1 MHAEEPALSR
11 SEMLALL
18 QAIQDLSCSRSLDEA
33 MRIVRSAARQ
43 LTGAQGATFILREG
57 DQVFYADEDAISPL
71 WKGQRFAADRCVS
84 GWAIRN
90 RETVIIPDVFADS
103 RVPADAYRPT
113 FVKSL
118 LMVPIRSE
126 DPLGAIGAYWSE
138 PHEADARE
146 RFLLETL
153 ANASACALANAE
165 LYRSLVQAKTL
176 AEEAHKQEEQAR
188 ATAESASRAKDEF
201 LALLGHELRNPLS
214 PILTALEL
222 LRMRGVKGIER
233 ECGIIERQAQHLV
246 RLVNDLLDVTRIT
259 RGKLELHKEPTEL
272 GAIVK
277 KAIETASPLLAKQQH
292 HLQVAVPDEGLR
304 LGADPARLTQV
315 FSNLLQNAAKYTEP
329 GGHILIEAER
339 AGNAAILRVRDSGN
353 GIPAELLPR
362 IFDLFVQG
370 GQSLARTQG
379 GLGVGLSVARSL
391 VALHGGT
398 IDARSEGLGR
408 GSEFT
413 VRLPLLQTELARSG
427 EEPPTVGQPGRSYRI
442 LMVDDNEDAVG
453 MLAEFARSAGHE
465 VTIAH
470 DGPEALRAVQQFV
483 PDLALLDIGLPVMD
497 GYELARR
504 LRQQQKLAGLRL
516 VAVTAYGQDSDRQRA
531 REAGFDQH
539 IVKPLTVERFLSLLQ
554 EQGLAASE
562 LQRPR

>member
-1 MHAEEPALSR
+1 MHAEVPALPR
-11 SEMLALL
+11 SEMLCLL
-18 QAIQDLSCSRSLDEA
+18 QAIQDLSCSHSVDEV

-43 LTGAQGATFILREG
+43 LTGAHGATFVLREG
-57 DQVFYADEDAISPL
+57 DRVFYADEDAISPL
-71 WKGQRFAADRCVS
+71 WKGQRFSADQCIS
-84 GWAIRN
+84 GWAIRQ
-90 RETVIIPDVFADS
+90 RQTVVIPDIYADV
-103 RVPADAYRPT
+103 RVPVDAYRPT

-118 LMVPIRSE
+118 LMVPIRTE
-126 DPLGAIGAYWSE
+126 DPLGAIGAYWAE

-146 RFLLETL
+146 KFLLETL

-165 LYRSLVQAKTL
+165 LYRSLVQAKTA
-176 AEEAHKQEEQAR
+176 AEEAKQREEQAR
-188 ATAESASRAKDEF
+188 AVAESASRAKDEF

-222 LRMRGVKGIER
+222 LRMRGAKGFER

-259 RGKLELHKEPTEL
+259 RGRLELHKEPTEL
-272 GAIVK
+272 GAVVK
-277 KAIETASPLLAKQQH
+277 KAIETASPLLSKQQH
-292 HLQVAVPDEGLR
+292 HLHIAVPEAGLL
-304 LGADPARLTQV
+304 LGADPARMAQV

-329 GGHILIEAER
+329 GGHIHVEAAR
-339 AGNAAILRVRDSGN
+339 VGGDAVLRVRDTGN

-370 GQSLARTQG
+370 SQSLARTQG
-379 GLGVGLSVARSL
+379 GLGVGLSIARSL

-398 IDARSEGLGR
+398 IEARSEGPGR

-413 VRLPLLQTELARSG
+413 VRLPLLTAETAQSIEGPHA
-427 EEPPTVGQPGRSYRI
+427 PAQPGRSHRI
-442 LMVDDNEDAVG
+442 LMVDDNEDAVST
-453 MLAEFARSAGHE
+453 LAEFARSAGHE
-465 VTIAH
+465 VKIAH

-504 LRQQQKLAGLRL
+504 LRQEQALAGMHL
-516 VAVTAYGQDSDRQRA
+516 VAVTGYGQESDRQRA
-531 REAGFDQH
+531 REAGFDEH
-539 IVKPLTVERFLSLLQ
+539 IAKPLTVERFLSLLR
-554 EQGLAASE
+554 EQGLGGE